1 MLDKVQ
7 AIIEGNVIKDFATGL
22 PLSTSL
28 LHSFVK
34 RVNSS
39 SVEKPI
45 GNSHCLSEARS
56 LIANT
61 CATIIHYRF
70 EDLACNT
77 K

>member
-1 MLDKVQ
+1 M
-7 AIIEGNVIKDFATGL
+7 KDFATGL
-22 PLSTSL
+22 PLSTSFL
-28 LHSFVK
+28 NSFVK

-45 GNSHCLSEARS
+45 GNANCLSEARS
-56 LIANT
+56 LVANT

-77 K
+77 E